1 MYSCAILQINN
12 YTRKGSDYLFIDIN
26 NILKE
31 QNKTLYWLAKQTDIS
46 YDNIYKLANNRT
58 ESIKFLNLEKIC
70 KALKC
75 TPNDI
80 FILPQENI
88 NKEEK

>member
-1 MYSCAILQINN
+1 ML
-12 YTRKGSDYLFIDIN
+12 IDIN

-58 ESIKFLNLEKIC
+58 ESIKFSNLEKIC
-70 KALKC
+70 KALRC

-80 FILPQENI
+80 FTISQEDV
-88 NKEEK
+88 NKKEQ